1 MAEFELDLEDNI
13 FELYLDLRNNR
24 YQHSSYFNFK
34 IADPKP
40 RTIHKACVRDRVM
53 HQAVFRSINPVFEET
68 FIFDS
73 DASRVGKGVRKSVF
87 RLDSFVQKTSKNF
100 TRPVYAVKIDVCK
113 FFASID
119 HQILFQ
125 LIKERIAC
133 SKTLELISNIIES
146 FSMSSNKGIP
156 LGNVTSQ
163 LFGNIYLD
171 SLDKFIKY
179 ELQEKYYLR
188 FSDDMIIV
196 KEEDNFDTLILAIE
210 KFARTNLNLS
220 LKTEVPRKLKWG
232 FDWLGYVILP
242 HHRILRTRT
251 KNRMFKRINFENV
264 SSYLGL
270 LKHCNSYKL
279 KEKLKL
285 LE

>member
-1 MAEFELDLEDNI
+1 
-13 FELYLDLRNNR
+13 
-24 YQHSSYFNFK
+24 
-34 IADPKP
+34 
-40 RTIHKACVRDRVM
+40 
-53 HQAVFRSINPVFEET
+53 
-68 FIFDS
+68 
-73 DASRVGKGVRKSVF
+73 
-87 RLDSFVQKTSKNF
+87 
-100 TRPVYAVKIDVCK
+100 
-113 FFASID
+113 
-119 HQILFQ
+119 
-125 LIKERIAC
+125 
-133 SKTLELISNIIES
+133 
-146 FSMSSNKGIP
+146 
-156 LGNVTSQ
+156 
-163 LFGNIYLD
+163 
-171 SLDKFIKY
+171 
-179 ELQEKYYLR
+179 
-188 FSDDMIIV
+188 MIIV